1 MAHPVNAMPNPTNK
15 SSTATTIPPN
25 LASSAS
31 TATGPALFTTAGGL
45 LLVLALSVFAIAP
58 LFYPGYFQA
67 HSGFAPLWNIADL
80 RANLGQP
87 AWTPH
92 LAVDFDS
99 LRGDGL
105 LPYYLAALLPVAPA
119 VAVKL
124 IIGFGWLLGGAG
136 MFLWLKSWLGHAGAA
151 LAALVYVYL
160 PGQITAAYVR
170 GAWAETLFWGLLP
183 VALLAATYLVTSPR
197 WRLLPPAALVWLALG
212 LTQLGLTVWALLFV
226 AVLLLVVHP
235 RRAVLPLLAALAGV
249 TAALLVYGL
258 LLGWPLAPATAPAD
272 HLLYPAQ
279 LVSAYWGVGPS
290 RPGWNDGLS
299 LQLGVAAVGLA
310 MITAALW
317 WRGDSARQ
325 RDRRLWFFLLAALVL
340 ALLTTGLFEFFW
352 RWPLPAR
359 LLTYPWQLLGLA
371 GLALAVL
378 AGALPWL
385 EPQFARLPLLA
396 GLLLMVLVST
406 YPRLEPRF
414 IKFEA
419 IPPGPQA
426 ELGRHQLALLNHR
439 FAVASSGFTVGLGQ
453 TESAIPLE
461 AHGPLRPGDSLQV
474 TAIWQPLATFEQ
486 DYKIFAHLVDAA
498 GNVLAQFDGYPQN
511 GAYPT
516 STWSPGELIEDTYTV
531 TVPAAAPPGPYR
543 LYIGL
548 YNEATQERLP
558 VAGDSAGRVILDVN

>member
-1 MAHPVNAMPNPTNK
+1 MAHPANANPADIRMPNPTDK
-15 SSTATTIPPN
+15 TSTAITFSPN
-25 LASSAS
+25 LAPSVSA
-31 TATGPALFTTAGGL
+31 TAGGL
-45 LLVLALSVFAIAP
+45 ILVLVLSVFAIAP

-119 VAVKL
+119 VTVKL
-124 IIGFGWLLGGAG
+124 IIGLGWLLGGAG
-136 MFLWLKSWLGHAGAA
+136 MFLWLKSWLGQAGAA

-183 VALLAATYLVTSPR
+183 MALLATTYLVTSPR
-197 WRLLPPAALVWLALG
+197 WRLLPPAALAWLALG
-212 LTQLGLTVWALLFV
+212 LTQLGLSLWALLFV
-226 AVLLLVVHP
+226 AALLLVVHP
-235 RRAVLPLLAALAGV
+235 RQALPPVLAAFIGV
-249 TAALLVYGL
+249 VAALLGYGL
-258 LLGWPLAPATAPAD
+258 LLGWPLAPVAAPAD

-279 LVSAYWGVGPS
+279 LVSAYWGFGPS

-299 LQLGVAAVGLA
+299 LQLGVAAAGLA
-310 MITAALW
+310 LITAALW
-317 WRGDSARQ
+317 LRDSAR
-325 RDRRLWFFLLAALVL
+325 RSDHRLWFFLLAALVL
-340 ALLTTGLFEFFW
+340 ALLTTGLFDFFW
-352 RWPLPAR
+352 RWLLPAR
-359 LLTYPWQLLGLA
+359 TLTYPWQLLGLA

-396 GLLLMVLVST
+396 GLLLMVLVSV

-419 IPPGPQA
+419 IPPAPQA
-426 ELGRHQLALLNHR
+426 ELGRHQLVLLNHR

-474 TAIWQPLATFEQ
+474 TVIWQPLAAFEQ

-516 STWSPGELIEDTYTV
+516 STWLPGEPIEDTYTV
-531 TVPAAAPPGPYR
+531 TVPAAASPGPYR

-558 VAGDSAGRVILDVN
+558 VAGDSAGRVILDVQ